1 MGNGAD
7 EAGRVGSRVKE
18 GTIEAA
24 RGIIEGGLWWEGV
37 IGADW
42 AGLTV
47 GESPC
52 YNRCDM
58 CRDCALN

>member
-37 IGADW
+37 IGAD
-42 AGLTV
+42 
-47 GESPC
+47 C
-52 YNRCDM
+52 
-58 CRDCALN
+58 